1 MTASPQCIPLAAPR
15 AVLGPCRR
23 AVRRPEGARGAASF
37 AMTDA
42 RQPAP
47 GRNVGGGCCDFRMAK
62 RDGKSRRP
70 AGRHL
75 SAVRQPERVDD
86 IDIRNRYNEQVRW
99 EILLLEPVSD
109 WFLALCKDA
118 PLTAD
123 KVEEALD
130 ELALCGP
137 QLGRPLVD
145 RIHGSKIHNL
155 KELRPGFLAA
165 PRCAGSSY
173 STRSGGRS
181 CWVPGTRPGARAPG
195 APRPSRSRRSGT
207 RLTSEKPRR
216 RRKKK
221 NESRPLGGHQAAGP
235 RAEPGLG
242 YSGARCVTRAEPC
255 GDAR

>member
-1 MTASPQCIPLAAPR
+1 
-15 AVLGPCRR
+15 
-23 AVRRPEGARGAASF
+23 
-37 AMTDA
+37 MTDA

-47 GRNVGGGCCDFRMAK
+47 GRNVGGGCCDSRMAK

-86 IDIRNRYNEQVRW
+86 IGIRNRYNEEVRW

-155 KELRPGFLAA
+155 KELRP
-165 PRCAGSSY
+165 R
-173 STRSGGRS
+173 
-181 CWVPGTRPGARAPG
+181 VPG
-195 APRPSRSRRSGT
+195 
-207 RLTSEKPRR
+207 
-216 RRKKK
+216 
-221 NESRPLGGHQAAGP
+221 
-235 RAEPGLG
+235 RAEVRLLF
-242 YSGARCVTRAEPC
+242 VFDAEREAIVLVA
-255 GDAR
+255 GDKAGRWRTWYAEAIPLAEERYAAYQREAEEEEEE